1 MRTICLD
8 FGNSRLKAAVFNKQE
23 MIEEFIIENDSNST
37 IESLLKKYTPS
48 KSILASVIHHNEEIE
63 TILAQNSSF
72 HKLGKNSALNFT
84 IAVSKPETIGPD
96 RISLIAA
103 AVNQFPGFNS
113 LIIGLGT
120 CITYNFVN
128 QYGHFLGG
136 AISPG
141 MDMRFKSMH
150 EYTAK
155 LPLVK
160 PTHHFPLIGYDTKT
174 NLQSGVIVGITAE
187 IAGFI
192 EEYQNKYNRFNVVLT
207 GGDSS
212 YFASQ
217 IKKNTFADSNFL
229 FKGLYVLS
237 ELNNQQIE

>member
-1 MRTICLD
+1 MRTICFD
-8 FGNSRLKAAVFNKQE
+8 FGNSRLKAAIFEDHK
-23 MIEEFIIENDSNST
+23 MIEECIVDNDENST
-37 IESLLKKYTPS
+37 FEALVKKYNPH
-48 KSILASVIHHNEEIE
+48 KSILSSVIHHNEEIE
-63 TILAQNSSF
+63 TILSKNARF
-72 HKLGKNSALNFT
+72 HKLGKDSKLNFT
-84 IAVSKPETIGPD
+84 ISVSKPETIGPD

-103 AVNQFPGFNS
+103 AVDQFPEFNT
-113 LIIGLGT
+113 LVIGMGT

-128 QYGHFLGG
+128 QYGQFLGG

-174 NLQSGVIVGITAE
+174 NLQSGVIAGMKGE

-237 ELNNQQIE
+237 ELNNQTIE